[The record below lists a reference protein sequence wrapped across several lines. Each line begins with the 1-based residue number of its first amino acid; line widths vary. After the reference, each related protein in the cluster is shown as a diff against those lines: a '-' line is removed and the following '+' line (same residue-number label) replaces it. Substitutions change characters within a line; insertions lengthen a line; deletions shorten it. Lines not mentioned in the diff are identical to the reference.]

1 MRGPDVAQ
9 GVVSR
14 RSRILRRNPSR
25 ESEVVVTGE
34 VSFVEIEAA
43 AVRVR
48 ELGGSVDEIGAGV

>member
-1 MRGPDVAQ
+1 MHGPGGAQ
-9 GVVSR
+9 GVADQ
-14 RSRILRRNPSR
+14 RSRIFRRNPSR